1 MPSYFSTE
9 DIALQAMLDCAALR
23 ELLNG
28 AHDLLTVS
36 LRHGFGKLMKET
48 QEAGIFDPAVLDH
61 ACTLQQRLIRDVD
74 SCGGAPMPARSDEGD
89 LLWLGGTD
97 ESRALSEVERCLDQF
112 IIKASYVSHALEA
125 EVALER
131 RRAQL
136 GAF

>member
-1 MPSYFSTE
+1 MHTPNSIE
-9 DIALQAMLDCAALR
+9 NIALQAMIDCTALR
-23 ELLNG
+23 
-28 AHDLLTVS
+28 DLLCGVHNLMTVS
-36 LRHGFGKLMKET
+36 LRHGFGKLIKEAR
-48 QEAGIFDPAVLDH
+48 EAGIFDPAILEH
-61 ACTLQQRLIRDVD
+61 ASDLQQRLIRDIE

-112 IIKASYVSHALEA
+112 ITKASYVSYALEA